1 MSGLSVRTRNGS
13 FPAELDDSD
22 ISNAIWLSLPLELTT
37 NMLGGMAYCECPLNA
52 LMPKEGR
59 VTELE
64 VGDIAYWPGPG
75 ALCFFFG
82 PTPLSG
88 EDGRPVSPYPVI
100 RIGRFTGDCSGMEE
114 AGDRQRIVLEPPF
127 RSVLRRRDP
136 SNHRGALRYRI
147 PNRRVCIRCPSHAGH
162 RRTS

>member
-1 MSGLSVRTRNGS
+1 MSGLSVRTRSGV

-22 ISNAIWLSLPLELTT
+22 ISNAIWLSLPLELTS
-37 NMLGGMAYCECPLNA
+37 NMLGGMIYCECPLSA
-52 LMPKEGR
+52 VMPKEGR

-88 EDGRPVSPYPVI
+88 EDGN
-100 RIGRFTGDCSGMEE
+100 GT
-114 AGDRQRIVLEPPF
+114 GDRQRIVLLPP
-127 RSVLRRRDP
+127 
-136 SNHRGALRYRI
+136 Y
-147 PNRRVCIRCPSHAGH
+147 
-162 RRTS
+162 

>member
-1 MSGLSVRTRNGS
+1 MSGLTVRTRNGS

-52 LMPKEGR
+52 VMPKEGR
-59 VTELE
+59 TTELE
-64 VGDIAYWPGPG
+64 TGDIAYWPGPD

-100 RIGRFTGDCSGMEE
+100 KIGRFTGDCSGMEE

-127 RSVLRRRDP
+127 
-136 SNHRGALRYRI
+136 
-147 PNRRVCIRCPSHAGH
+147 
-162 RRTS
+162 

>member
-88 EDGRPVSPYPVI
+88 ENRSERRLEDDPLPGAGFFHLGAVKAGIALSRHQDRKIHRGLLRDGRSRRQAEDRPRASVPIDSQT
-100 RIGRFTGDCSGMEE
+100 TGSVEPTRCSS
-114 AGDRQRIVLEPPF
+114 I
-127 RSVLRRRDP
+127 
-136 SNHRGALRYRI
+136 
-147 PNRRVCIRCPSHAGH
+147 
-162 RRTS
+162 